1 MTSPTLARDAADA
14 ADASESDALRFTL
27 HRDCRSCPR
36 CKASTWG
43 QQTCPVCRLVLDDA
57 TLADARTEAETQAR
71 RQRLAL
77 AAIAL
82 VTITA
87 LGTGALG
94 YRLGARS
101 VPVAAYADSSITAA
115 AQQRYWNN
123 LPRAT
128 QFQLHAT
135 QLQLLFRPEMLHVVG
150 LNFKP
155 VAIPGQ
161 APVAGTP
168 DLTMVVSSDSGWL
181 SMATDERRVALA
193 ALAKMHQS
201 FLGFSSFQDTTHF
214 AVALKLRAAG
224 GQEQV
229 LGLRDRNGILRVR

>member
-57 TLADARTEAETQAR
+57 
-71 RQRLAL
+71 RLAL